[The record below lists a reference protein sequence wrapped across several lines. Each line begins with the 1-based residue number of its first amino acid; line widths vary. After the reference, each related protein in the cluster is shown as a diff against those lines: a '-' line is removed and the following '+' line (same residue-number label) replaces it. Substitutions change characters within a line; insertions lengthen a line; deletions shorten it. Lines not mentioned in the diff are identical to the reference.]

1 MGCAAG
7 IGQAIP
13 AFRAV
18 GPDCVGLP
26 AKIRKFFIF
35 GFLACSGRLVKE

>member
-18 GPDCVGLP
+18 VPDCIGPP

-35 GFLACSGRLVKE
+35 GFLACNGRLVKE

>member
-7 IGQAIP
+7 IGQATP

-18 GPDCVGLP
+18 GPDCIGLP

-35 GFLACSGRLVKE
+35 GFLACNRRLVKE